1 MQLPELDVCLV
12 FQVRELLIVARV
24 VCVGHKPL
32 RFRRGGRVQ
41 AEQSAREG
49 TESSKD
55 ALTAVSKQERV
66 VLDLL
71 PSVFMA
77 VI

>member
-1 MQLPELDVCLV
+1 MCALV

-49 TESSKD
+49 NGVEQGRAHCCVK
-55 ALTAVSKQERV
+55 
-66 VLDLL
+66 
-71 PSVFMA
+71 SVF
-77 VI
+77 VCYTHSVFYLWLL

>member
-1 MQLPELDVCLV
+1 MCALV

-32 RFRRGGRVQ
+32 RFRRGGRVR

-49 TESSKD
+49 NGVE
-55 ALTAVSKQERV
+55 QGRV
-66 VLDLL
+66 HCCVK
-71 PSVFMA
+71 SVF
-77 VI
+77 VCYTP